1 MRRSPFGGWN
11 SFFSNDSVSDV
22 AGLVAITASLL
33 VYGLLQERIV
43 TVGFGPHS
51 EIFEHSVFLVL
62 CNRFFTC
69 SLAMGYIMFTHS
81 NVSPA
86 APIASYGWVS
96 FSNVIA
102 TSCQYEA
109 LRYVSFSVQ
118 TLAKS
123 AKALPVMLWGTL
135 YGGKQYQVADYI
147 HAGAITV
154 GCTVFVLT
162 GDVSSRVAEASHINY
177 AVGAALMLVYLA
189 VDGLT
194 STWQDTLFR
203 SYNMGICDQVSDGQA
218 HQAPTSGC

>member
-1 MRRSPFGGWN
+1 M
-11 SFFSNDSVSDV
+11 
-22 AGLVAITASLL
+22 A
-33 VYGLLQERIV
+33 
-43 TVGFGPHS
+43 
-51 EIFEHSVFLVL
+51 
-62 CNRFFTC
+62 
-69 SLAMGYIMFTHS
+69 YILFTHS

-109 LRYVSFSVQ
+109 LRYVSFAVQ

-135 YGGKQYQVADYI
+135 YGGKRYLAADYL
-147 HAGAITV
+147 HASAVTI
-154 GCTVFVLT
+154 GCTVFLLS
-162 GDVSSRVAEASHINY
+162 GDVSSRVAEASHLNY

-194 STWQDTLFR
+194 STWQDTLFS
-203 SYNMGICDQVSDGQA
+203 SYNMGICDQVSHNQG
-218 HQAPTSGC
+218 SY